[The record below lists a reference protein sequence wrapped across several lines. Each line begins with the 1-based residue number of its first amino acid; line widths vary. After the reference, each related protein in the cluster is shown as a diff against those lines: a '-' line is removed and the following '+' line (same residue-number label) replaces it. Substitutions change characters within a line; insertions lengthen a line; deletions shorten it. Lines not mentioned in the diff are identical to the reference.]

1 MKSLYRLQYIT
12 LGLFATSCL
21 LTGCQ
26 TVPVIEKS
34 EPTQV
39 IQEEFTQTAIALT
52 NELNAYESI
61 EELFIEN
68 EADNALDT
76 QIRKYIQDNPEIR
89 KNQLNLDTLDL
100 KLFVKDS
107 GEAFFIAVMSDEK
120 NRPYTEF
127 GYFEKSE
134 DGKYVV
140 KGEHI
145 GAYAVNMPKTYLL
158 ENNGEWAVVS
168 QRPFSTFEECYFFR
182 LESGKMKLYQRGWE
196 DPSLLY
202 YSSLNELLEA
212 GKIDEA
218 MKVEDTSMYPMGYEQ
233 ILFETANLMVTVSEQ
248 QAQIKEQNSEAD
260 VALTYIE
267 WSLNYYFENHFG
279 CNLEAMVMDAFKPM
293 QDASEGDFGY
303 AYRIEP
309 SDLKPILLHYAN
321 LLGKVGRDKEAETYR
336 SAIERAFQ
344 AH

>member
-1 MKSLYRLQYIT
+1 
-12 LGLFATSCL
+12 
-21 LTGCQ
+21 
-26 TVPVIEKS
+26 
-34 EPTQV
+34 
-39 IQEEFTQTAIALT
+39 
-52 NELNAYESI
+52 
-61 EELFIEN
+61 
-68 EADNALDT
+68 
-76 QIRKYIQDNPEIR
+76 
-89 KNQLNLDTLDL
+89 
-100 KLFVKDS
+100 
-107 GEAFFIAVMSDEK
+107 
-120 NRPYTEF
+120 
-127 GYFEKSE
+127 
-134 DGKYVV
+134 
-140 KGEHI
+140 
-145 GAYAVNMPKTYLL
+145 
-158 ENNGEWAVVS
+158 
-168 QRPFSTFEECYFFR
+168 
-182 LESGKMKLYQRGWE
+182 MKLYQRGWE

-260 VALTYIE
+260 IALTYIE

-279 CNLEAMVMDAFKPM
+279 CNLEAMVLDAFKPM
-293 QDASEGDFGY
+293 RDASEGDFGY